1 MGRQDEATGIFGNAS
16 VDGLFLQVF
25 LNNPGNA
32 TFNSSET
39 FKLNHI
45 FGPSL
50 IVATLAEQ
58 YEKDVAGTSQR
69 SDDVCGNVWFANVPN
84 TYGLAAA
91 GHAETVTDIYSAM
104 FLPQITKGSTTFMD
118 MSSAAPLLFGT
129 DELKSSDY
137 PNVTESYYWQP
148 VGGLTK
154 ADVQS
159 GNYYPELDF
168 SACYEIARASFNAT
182 NGSARDGSGLG
193 VKLTNMHDLVLSNVT
208 LRNPNE
214 NSTRMTDDN
223 NLSSGTSGRTLG
235 DLVKM
240 ISDIS
245 FISNENDTTQTHY
258 TAFPKAAADGSFKDP
273 LQPQVSRGNVT
284 SIREYSYGINRFTS
298 DVSAGNCVAKV
309 NSVDIS
315 TCVYASNQQQTADI
329 YLMKT
334 KYLKPMTASLVDL
347 QKVVP
352 NLEWKD
358 IYDLEGF
365 GLNMLSEA
373 GSASQK
379 SGLASAIG
387 ADTADVKDR
396 FATTWTTSAGTTTP
410 AIGHSSEQGLL
421 DQLMRQP
428 SVEMAPQQDG
438 SGDLI
443 KNAPKVD
450 GVSLSS
456 DMSNA
461 YAYLRLVKLKEM
473 GVTIDTILNWRSE
486 KKGGVTYLN
495 DLSSSTYNFVGLPR
509 GISGG
514 TVKRAFN
521 TDGTAYG
528 LANKSIVGG
537 FCDFSGTVALDSTT
551 STKERVNVEDLPW
564 DYTLACKAAY
574 PDSNIFEG
582 LSVYDITTHMGQD
595 DVVWSRLPASGVTS
609 GIYQRM
615 DMCLNTT
622 GVGADNLTY
631 ATSTASTCKATD
643 ILNVYNSLQLFA
655 PLSVNTPTAAADEG
669 YIHYAPIYRD
679 ISMTGLYPNGKGSDQ
694 STAYT
699 GTASGVAGG
708 RDTLSV
714 AAYEDISGTTSLHGG
729 VVPPGTVAY
738 TTQTV
743 AYNAQLMNNLVPTT
757 MIEEYSRC
765 PNISPDNVNTVLD
778 VWASIFTPLNTST
791 GIVGGHADASSLL
804 VASTPIGSTT
814 GVDVNL
820 STAGFSLSD
829 MSMSLVKQFY
839 KKVWPDATNVE
850 IANKI
855 LSDNYSSAEGNA
867 ETNTAINMLLDN
879 GFVVDDIVALNPGP
893 WNAGSQIGDTV
904 GVYAT
909 ATDTSIGRSQ
919 AIANAFASNSLIAAQ
934 FFDDICLNQ
943 TYTYGLATT
952 GASGTSQGP
961 ALQEKADMV
970 DFLLFF
976 DVAQDKIWNM
986 MGANDYTRTYWLK
999 NWFNNTRQADMSYSS
1014 MYSPNTAALASN
1026 YASPQSYIVGASEL
1040 IQKVSVTDWASD
1052 PNFGVSYPGWGSY
1065 KATNSSWMLAY
1076 EPYQLKAAGIA
1087 CEGVITSCITT
1098 GYIIDSTTLAIE
1110 PTMKCA
1116 FTQEHLKKAGPK
1128 GPDDQP
1134 GYTQDE
1140 INAAIGAF

>member
-1 MGRQDEATGIFGNAS
+1 MGRQDETTGIFGNAS

-50 IVATLAEQ
+50 IVGTLAEQ

-84 TYGLAAA
+84 TYGLASA

-104 FLPQITKGSTTFMD
+104 FLPQITKGDTTFMD
-118 MSSAAPLLFGT
+118 LSSAAPLLFGT

-137 PNVTESYYWQP
+137 PNVTENFYWQP
-148 VGGLTK
+148 IGGLTK

-168 SACYEIARASFNAT
+168 SACYEIARTSFNAT

-214 NSTRMTDDN
+214 NSTRMTADN
-223 NLSSGTSGRTLG
+223 NLYSGTSKRTLG

-245 FISNENDTTQTHY
+245 YIGGEDGGLSAATHY
-258 TAFPKAAADGSFKDP
+258 AAFPRAAADSSTKAP
-273 LQPQVSRGNVT
+273 LQSQVSRGCISLNDASQT
-284 SIREYSYGINRFTS
+284 PLNRFVS
-298 DVSAGNCVAKV
+298 DVSDGLCKAKV
-309 NSVDIS
+309 NGVDIS
-315 TCVYASNQQQTADI
+315 TCVYGSNAQQTADI

-334 KYLKPMTASLVDL
+334 NYLKPMTAKLVDL
-347 QKVVP
+347 NKVVP
-352 NLEWKD
+352 NLDWKD

-379 SGLASAIG
+379 SSLASAIG
-387 ADTADVKDR
+387 ANTDDVKDR
-396 FATTWTTSAGTTTP
+396 FATTYTTSAGTTTP
-410 AIGHSSEQGLL
+410 AIGHSAEMGLL

-461 YAYLRLVKLKEM
+461 YAYLRLIKLKEM

-486 KKGGVTYLN
+486 KKGAVTYLN

-521 TDGTAYG
+521 TSGTAYG

-537 FCDFSGTVALDSTT
+537 FCDFSGLSGVAVDSTT

-615 DMCLNTT
+615 DMCLNNT
-622 GVGADNLTY
+622 GVGADDLNY

-643 ILNVYNSLQLFA
+643 ILKVYDSLKTFG
-655 PLSVNTPTAAADEG
+655 PLSVNTPTAAANEG
-669 YIHYAPIYRD
+669 YVHYAPIYRD
-679 ISMTGLYPNGKGSDQ
+679 ISMTGLYPNGKNSTQ
-694 STAYT
+694 ATAYT
-699 GTASGVAGG
+699 GTASGVVGG

-714 AAYEDISGTTSLHGG
+714 VAYQDISGTTSLHGG

-738 TTQTV
+738 TTQSV

-757 MIEEYSRC
+757 FIEEYSRC
-765 PNISPDNVNTVLD
+765 PNITADNVNTVLD

-791 GIVGGHADASSLL
+791 GIVGGYSDASSLL
-804 VASTPIGSTT
+804 VASTPIGGTT
-814 GVDVNL
+814 GVNVNL
-820 STAGFSLSD
+820 ATAGFSISD

-839 KKVWPDATNVE
+839 QKVWPNATNVE
-850 IANKI
+850 LANKI
-855 LSDNYSSAEGNA
+855 LLDNYTTAQGNA

-879 GFVVDDIVALNPGP
+879 GFVVDDIVQLNPGN
-893 WNAGSQIGDTV
+893 WNAGSQIGDTI

-919 AIANAFASNSLIAAQ
+919 AIANAFASNATIAAQ
-934 FFDDICLNQ
+934 FFDDISLNQ
-943 TYTYGLATT
+943 SLTYPNTS
-952 GASGTSQGP
+952 GASATEVAP
-961 ALQEKADMV
+961 NTQEKADMV

-1014 MYSPNTAALASN
+1014 MYSPNTSALASN

-1076 EPYQLKAAGIA
+1076 EPYQLKHAGIA

-1116 FTQEHLKKAGPK
+1116 FTQDHLKRAGPN
-1128 GPDDQP
+1128 GEP